1 MIYYIRITDI
11 ISFQFSVKYMDFNW
25 INCYFAEFQW
35 SAVASSTLEA
45 YGSNMFQSL
54 ILNNWDNHT
63 EYTPDEIFC

>member
-1 MIYYIRITDI
+1 
-11 ISFQFSVKYMDFNW
+11 MDFNW